1 MIYGIE
7 IINNI
12 VDITNYVMIETECL
26 FADTD
31 KIDDNLRSAKKETL
45 ITSRNAA
52 YLDEDDIV
60 AADSKNPMTLTTAVM
75 EKRPE

>member
-31 KIDDNLRSAKKETL
+31 KIDDNLKIS
-45 ITSRNAA
+45 
-52 YLDEDDIV
+52 
-60 AADSKNPMTLTTAVM
+60 
-75 EKRPE
+75 EKRNTDHFEERGLP